1 MNNNKNRIDR
11 LVKLALLAA
20 ISLVLVFFAKFP
32 IFPAA
37 AFLEYDFAD
46 VPILIGTFMFGPV
59 AGLAL
64 TAVVSVLQW
73 LFASPASGWVGA
85 LMHVL
90 ATGSFVVIAGTI
102 YSKMHTLKG
111 AVISLICGLI
121 TMIAVTIPLNILI
134 SPVYFIMYAG
144 MTYSAGQSTVISMLG
159 VFIAFN
165 AIKAAGNALLTFLL
179 YKSVSK
185 VLKIELVRK

>member
-1 MNNNKNRIDR
+1 MKKNKIDR
-11 LVKLALLAA
+11 LVKLAMLAA

-37 AFLEYDFAD
+37 PFLEYDFAD
-46 VPILIGTFMFGPV
+46 VPILIGTFMFGPL

-85 LMHVL
+85 LMHII
-90 ATGSFVVIAGTI
+90 ATGSFVLVAGTI
-102 YSKMHTLKG
+102 YRKKHTLKG
-111 AVISLICGLI
+111 ALISLVCGSL
-121 TMIAVTIPLNILI
+121 TMIVVTIPLNILI
-134 SPVYFIMYAG
+134 SPVYFMIFAKMS
-144 MTYSAGQSTVISMLG
+144 YSLGQSTVINMLG
-159 VFIAFN
+159 LFLAFN
-165 AIKAAGNALLTFLL
+165 AIKAVGNALLTFLL

-185 VLKIELVRK
+185 VLKIELIHR

>member
-1 MNNNKNRIDR
+1 MKKNKSDR
-11 LVKLALLAA
+11 LVKLAMLAA

-37 AFLEYDFAD
+37 SFLEYDFAD
-46 VPILIGTFMFGPV
+46 VPILIGTFMFGPL

-85 LMHVL
+85 LMHII
-90 ATGSFVVIAGTI
+90 ATGSFVLVAGTI
-102 YSKMHTLKG
+102 YGKKHTLKG
-111 AVISLICGLI
+111 ALISLVCGSL

-134 SPVYFIMYAG
+134 SPVYFMMYAG
-144 MTYSAGQSTVISMLG
+144 MSYSLGQSAVINMLG
-159 VFIAFN
+159 LFLAFN

-185 VLKIELVRK
+185 VLKIELIHR